1 MLNTLLLV
9 GHLLAMPAQAHEQAV
24 DAPTPVTVLAE
35 LKAGNKRYLEGKR
48 TRSLRTA
55 EDAHVREVLAT
66 GQHPLA
72 AIVCCS
78 DSRVVDSF
86 IFDQEPGRLFTVRE
100 AGNSPDIQGIASV
113 EYAVE
118 HLGCK
123 LVVVMGHTSCGAV
136 KAVADA
142 NGAPLPGNLW
152 VFQASMAGLLES
164 TPKLAGE
171 TPSAYQK
178 RLARVNA
185 VRQAKFMT
193 QRSAILKHEL
203 AEGEIKILPAL
214 YDLASG
220 SVTFLDEAVAPQEE
234 EPAHH

>member
-1 MLNTLLLV
+1 
-9 GHLLAMPAQAHEQAV
+9 
-24 DAPTPVTVLAE
+24 VLAE
-35 LKAGNKRYLEGKR
+35 LKAGNKRYQEGKR
-48 TRSLRTA
+48 TRSLHTT

-72 AIVCCS
+72 AIVTCS
-78 DSRVVDSF
+78 DSRVVDNF
-86 IFDQEPGRLFTVRE
+86 IYDQEPGRLFTVRE

-123 LVVVMGHTSCGAV
+123 VVVIMGHTACGAV

-164 TPKLAGE
+164 TPRTAGE
-171 TPSAYQK
+171 TPGAYQK

-185 VRQAKFMT
+185 IRQVKFMI
-193 QRSAILKHEL
+193 QRSGILRKEL

-220 SVTFLDEAVAPQEE
+220 SVTFLDEATAPKEE
-234 EPAHH
+234 EPEHH